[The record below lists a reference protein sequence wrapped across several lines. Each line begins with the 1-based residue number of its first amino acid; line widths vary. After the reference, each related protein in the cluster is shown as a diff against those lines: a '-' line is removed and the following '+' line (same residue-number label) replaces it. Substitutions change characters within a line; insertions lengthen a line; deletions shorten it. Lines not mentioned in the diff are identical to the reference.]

1 MKDVLNINTVKRLP
15 NKVNYWNDDIF
26 SNYYANYYNSLT
38 SKELDK
44 DFNMELKSLSSAMK
58 QMNEN
63 ERKVFINLL
72 TSVVEHY
79 IEQKIDKELESSFQN
94 ILKF

>member
-79 IEQKIDKELESSFQN
+79 IEQKIDKELESSLQN
-94 ILKF
+94 IFKF